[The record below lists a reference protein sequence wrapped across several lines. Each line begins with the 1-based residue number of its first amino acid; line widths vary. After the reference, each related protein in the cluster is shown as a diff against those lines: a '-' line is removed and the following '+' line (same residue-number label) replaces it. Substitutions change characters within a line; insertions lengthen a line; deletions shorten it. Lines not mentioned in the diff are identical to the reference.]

1 MRGVGKNTV
10 IQVLAGI
17 VAIEGYLQF
26 EHVTTNRESVANLC
40 MASPFLLTPP
50 VGDVK

>member
-10 IQVLAGI
+10 IQVMSGI

-26 EHVTTNRESVANLC
+26 ECALSL
-40 MASPFLLTPP
+40 
-50 VGDVK
+50 